1 MANYRFFVEYEGTR
15 YDGWQ
20 RQGNTDRTIQGKLE
34 AVLSRLFAREIEVH
48 GSGRTDAGVH
58 AAAQVANF
66 HVPDSVGFSCLDDVG
81 AGGLAV
87 AGSWRP
93 AGAMPPGP
101 GKSDCRA
108 LESALNRYLPED
120 IGVFGLERTDER
132 FHSRYQAVGKT
143 YCYRIWTREEKPV
156 FARRF
161 VWQLPKP
168 LDAAAMQQAA
178 RRAVGTWDFASF
190 CGNKR
195 MKKSTVR
202 TVDRLEVKE
211 RAELVEIYVHGDG
224 FLQNM
229 VRILAGTLTEV
240 GQGKRG
246 WEEMEK
252 ILAAKNRAAAGMTA
266 PAQGLC
272 LETVDY
278 DPPFLP
284 PAGTPCRNFW

>member
-34 AVLSRLFAREIEVH
+34 AVLGRLFAREIEVQ

-66 HVPDSVGFSCLDDVG
+66 HLPDG
-81 AGGLAV
+81 AEE
-87 AGSWRP
+87 
-93 AGAMPPGP
+93 
-101 GKSDCRA
+101 KDCRTLA
-108 LESALNRYLPED
+108 KELNRYLPED
-120 IGVFGLERTDER
+120 IGVFGLERADER
-132 FHSRYQAVGKT
+132 FHSRYKAVGKT
-143 YCYRIWTREEKPV
+143 YCYRIWTKEEKSV

-161 VWQLPKP
+161 VWQLPGR
-168 LDAAAMQQAA
+168 LETAAMRQAA
-178 RRAVGTWDFASF
+178 QCVLGTWDFASF
-190 CGNKR
+190 CGNTR

-202 TVDRLEVKE
+202 TIDRLEVE
-211 RAELVEIYVHGDG
+211 EADGLVTICVHGDG

-229 VRILAGTLTEV
+229 VRILAGTLVEI

-246 WEEMEK
+246 PEEMER
-252 ILAAKNRAAAGMTA
+252 ILMAKNRATAGGTA
-266 PAQGLC
+266 PPQGLC
-272 LETVDY
+272 LESVDY

-284 PAGTPCRNFW
+284 PAGMPCRTFW

>member
-1 MANYRFFVEYEGTR
+1 
-15 YDGWQ
+15 
-20 RQGNTDRTIQGKLE
+20 
-34 AVLSRLFAREIEVH
+34 
-48 GSGRTDAGVH
+48 
-58 AAAQVANF
+58 
-66 HVPDSVGFSCLDDVG
+66 
-81 AGGLAV
+81 
-87 AGSWRP
+87 
-93 AGAMPPGP
+93 
-101 GKSDCRA
+101 
-108 LESALNRYLPED
+108 
-120 IGVFGLERTDER
+120 
-132 FHSRYQAVGKT
+132 
-143 YCYRIWTREEKPV
+143 
-156 FARRF
+156 
-161 VWQLPKP
+161 
-168 LDAAAMQQAA
+168 
-178 RRAVGTWDFASF
+178 
-190 CGNKR
+190 

-278 DPPFLP
+278 DPP
-284 PAGTPCRNFW
+284 AGTPCRNFW

>member
-20 RQGNTDRTIQGKLE
+20 RQGNTDRTVQGKLE
-34 AVLSRLFAREIEVH
+34 AVLGRLFAREIEVQ

-66 HVPDSVGFSCLDDVG
+66 RAPEG
-81 AGGLAV
+81 AGLSLPEKSGLTKPDE
-87 AGSWRP
+87 RI
-93 AGAMPPGP
+93 
-101 GKSDCRA
+101 
-108 LESALNRYLPED
+108 LEQALNRYLPED
-120 IGVFGLERTDER
+120 IGVYGLERTDER
-132 FHSRYQAVGKT
+132 FHSRYQAVGKS
-143 YCYRIWTREEKPV
+143 YCYRIWTREDKPV

-161 VWQLPKP
+161 VWRLPAA
-168 LDAAAMQQAA
+168 LDVEAMRRAARQAA
-178 RRAVGTWDFASF
+178 GTRDFASL
-190 CGNKR
+190 CGNAR

-211 RAELVEIYVHGDG
+211 EAGLVAIHVHGDG

-229 VRILAGTLTEV
+229 VRILAGTLVEI

-246 WEEMEK
+246 WEEMER
-252 ILAAKNRAAAGMTA
+252 ILAAKMRTAAGMTA
-266 PAQGLC
+266 PPQGLC
-272 LETVDY
+272 LEAVDY

-284 PAGTPCRNFW
+284 PSGRPGRNFW